1 MSDQP
6 KVQPSHIDDTWRLFR
21 IMAEFVDGFDT
32 MSRIPPAVS
41 IFGSARTPPDDP
53 YFQKAEQLAR
63 ELVGYGFA
71 VVTGGGPGI
80 MAAANKGATEAG
92 GVSVGL
98 NIYLPKEQVTN
109 PHQNVSLDFRYFFC
123 RKVMFVKYAIAF
135 VCFPG
140 GLGTL
145 DEFFESMTLIQT
157 GKSERFPVVLIGSEY
172 WSPLLGWMR
181 DHLVERHEYIGASDL
196 DLCEVTD
203 DVSYA
208 AGKIIDA
215 YRERLR
221 TAARDHRPEHAV
233 TPEGTV
239 HGRQPTRSGN
249 PGPPFPDF
257 V

>member
-1 MSDQP
+1 MSTQQTI
-6 KVQPSHIDDTWRLFR
+6 QPSHIDDTWRLFR

-32 MSRIPPAVS
+32 MSRISPAVS
-41 IFGSARTPPDDP
+41 IFGSARTQPNDP

-63 ELVGYGFA
+63 ELVAYGFA

-80 MAAANKGATEAG
+80 MAAANKGAAEAG

-98 NIYLPKEQVTN
+98 NIFLPKEQTSN

-123 RKVMFVKYAIAF
+123 RKVMFVKYAEAF

-145 DEFFESMTLIQT
+145 DEFLESMTLIQT
-157 GKSERFPVVLIGSEY
+157 GKSAKFPVLLIGTDY
-172 WSPLLGWMR
+172 WLPLLTWMR
-181 DHLVERHEYIGASDL
+181 ENLVERNSFIGKSDL
-196 DLCEVTD
+196 SLCEVTD

-208 AGKIIDA
+208 ARKISEA
-215 YRERLR
+215 YHERVQ
-221 TAARDHRPEHAV
+221 AAAAHRHPKHAV

-239 HGRQPTRSGN
+239 EGRQPTRTVVT
-249 PGPPFPDF
+249 PTFRDLI
-257 V
+257 